1 MGGGCKMRKHFRL
14 KILFLLV
21 LINTILPLKA
31 YAYIDPGTGS
41 MVLQIIVA
49 SVIGLGI
56 TFKAWFYKFK
66 NLIFKGQNKNG
77 SEK

>member
-1 MGGGCKMRKHFRL
+1 MNIF
-14 KILFLLV
+14 V
-21 LINTILPLKA
+21 PQKA

-41 MVLQIIVA
+41 MVLQIIAA

-56 TFKAWFYKFK
+56 TFRAWFQKLK
-66 NLIFKGQNKNG
+66 NIVFKGQNKNG